1 MVPEAENVS
10 NEINET
16 AQDFEKSGESS
27 GFHDL
32 SHDDM
37 DIEKGPVQSL
47 DDFLVDL
54 PIQEEE
60 NPSKNLDE
68 LESPTKS
75 SSSSS
80 SSSATVEPSAA
91 ASSKSDGAEI
101 ICNDLDNFQ
110 GDKNQNF
117 GFQIPRLWSDVKC
130 TVWKCYNFS
139 VSQSLCEINFQD
151 TKSAQY
157 AILTLLKALHFDIF
171 YEFLQFK
178 IDFT

>member
-1 MVPEAENVS
+1 MVPEPEEVS
-10 NEINET
+10 NEIIET

-60 NPSKNLDE
+60 NTSKNFEEID
-68 LESPTKS
+68 SATKS

-80 SSSATVEPSAA
+80 SSSATVEPAA
-91 ASSKSDGAEI
+91 ASTKSDEI
-101 ICNDLDNFQ
+101 SCNDLDNFQ
-110 GDKNQNF
+110 GD
-117 GFQIPRLWSDVKC
+117 
-130 TVWKCYNFS
+130 
-139 VSQSLCEINFQD
+139 E
-151 TKSAQY
+151 KSKFW
-157 AILTLLKALHFDIF
+157 ISTSTTLVV
-171 YEFLQFK
+171 FK
-178 IDFT
+178 M

>member
-1 MVPEAENVS
+1 MGHCRKTRESYFCNFSELTSLSNLADTMVPEAEDVS

-60 NPSKNLDE
+60 NTSKNLDE
-68 LESPTKS
+68 LDSPTKS

-91 ASSKSDGAEI
+91 ASSKLDEI
-101 ICNDLDNFQ
+101 TYHDNVFVTND
-110 GDKNQNF
+110 
-117 GFQIPRLWSDVKC
+117 
-130 TVWKCYNFS
+130 
-139 VSQSLCEINFQD
+139 
-151 TKSAQY
+151 
-157 AILTLLKALHFDIF
+157 
-171 YEFLQFK
+171 
-178 IDFT
+178 